1 MINYRN
7 VVSNEYKEIY
17 RTLNEKS
24 PKRSYQPGKEKIFN
38 CHDGQRKLL
47 YSEIEYYNYLSK
59 IYDLNDIL
67 VVYVGSGEGL
77 HMSFIFDMFPQLD
90 FILIDP
96 NKSLCDHPFMKNKE
110 KVIQINEYYTDSSYL
125 KIKELNKKNKKIA
138 FMSDIREDLDE
149 LEIWKNMVQQQLWC
163 IQLDSISYL
172 LKFRLP
178 YLYEKFNKKDFEY
191 FLPLSDKKSN
201 YEFKDNNEYDVV
213 YLKGDIF
220 LQIYAPSKSTETRLM
235 YIRKPNELFTFKN
248 YNIRDYEDQCFYFN
262 TLGRQ
267 FNYKYEN
274 SDLMKFN
281 LLGFD
286 DGYESVCEYLII
298 QQYIKSNNYY
308 KNNSDKIINEKLNKK
323 QKKNN
328 DLNGKE
334 YLKKILQNKKLSETA
349 KIIQI
354 LYYIDLYYTRITNKN
369 LIECM
374 FRSAIKRKAI
384 PDNPKDEK
392 EKERINEFVEI
403 IKNKYFE
410 VIFSMKTQISYFLK
424 KNTNL
429 TLLNEND
436 YEEQIKYSKEILK
449 GLNHYMKEI
458 LSRKYLK
465 KDEKYYI
472 TLNLIDTKEDII
484 SKYIENNKNKI
495 ILSKNELHQMLDT
508 SSEEYTKLKN
518 INNDYKDLL
527 KEIKN
532 LKKNKSVNDY
542 FV

>member
-7 VVSNEYKEIY
+7 VVSNEFKEIY

-47 YSEIEYYNYLSK
+47 YSEIEYYNYLGK

-77 HMSFIFDMFPQLD
+77 HMSLIFDMFPQLD

-96 NKSLCDHPFMKNKE
+96 NKSLCKHAFMKNKE
-110 KVIQINEYYTDSSYL
+110 KVIQINEYYTDSFYL
-125 KIKELNKKNKKIA
+125 KIKTLNKKNKKIA

-149 LEIWKNMVQQQLWC
+149 LEIWKNMIQQQLWC
-163 IQLDSISYL
+163 IQLDSIAYL

-178 YLYEKFNKKDFEY
+178 YFTEKFDIKDYKY
-191 FLPLSDKKSN
+191 FIPLSDKKSI
-201 YEFKDNNEYDVV
+201 YEFKDNKNNQFDVV

-220 LQIYAPSKSTETRLM
+220 IQIYAPSKSSETRLM

-262 TLGRQ
+262 TIGRQ
-267 FNYKYEN
+267 LNYKYEN
-274 SDLMKFN
+274 SELMKYN

-286 DGYESVCEYLII
+286 DGYESVSEYLII
-298 QQYIKSNNYY
+298 SQYIDLFYEKY
-308 KNNSDKIINEKLNKK
+308 KNTNYLEV
-323 QKKNN
+323 
-328 DLNGKE
+328 E
-334 YLKKILQNKKLSETA
+334 YLKKILENPKISKTA
-349 KIIQI
+349 KCIQI

-369 LIECM
+369 LIECT
-374 FRSAIKRKAI
+374 FRSAIKRKALPEKI
-384 PDNPKDEK
+384 KDEK
-392 EKERINEFVEI
+392 EKERVNEFVEI

-410 VIFSMKTQISYFLK
+410 VIFSMKTQISFFLK
-424 KNTNL
+424 NNINFSM
-429 TLLNEND
+429 LNEEE
-436 YEEQIKYSKEILK
+436 YKEQIKYSSEILK
-449 GLNHYMKEI
+449 GINFYMKDI

-495 ILSKNELHQMLDT
+495 ILSKNELNQMINT
-508 SSEEYTKLKN
+508 SSDEFIKLNK
-518 INNDYKDLL
+518 INKDYKDLL
-527 KEIKN
+527 NELKGF
-532 LKKNKSVNDY
+532 KKNKKSVNSY

>member
-1 MINYRN
+1 
-7 VVSNEYKEIY
+7 
-17 RTLNEKS
+17 
-24 PKRSYQPGKEKIFN
+24 
-38 CHDGQRKLL
+38 
-47 YSEIEYYNYLSK
+47 
-59 IYDLNDIL
+59 
-67 VVYVGSGEGL
+67 
-77 HMSFIFDMFPQLD
+77 
-90 FILIDP
+90 
-96 NKSLCDHPFMKNKE
+96 
-110 KVIQINEYYTDSSYL
+110 
-125 KIKELNKKNKKIA
+125 
-138 FMSDIREDLDE
+138 
-149 LEIWKNMVQQQLWC
+149 
-163 IQLDSISYL
+163 
-172 LKFRLP
+172 
-178 YLYEKFNKKDFEY
+178 
-191 FLPLSDKKSN
+191 
-201 YEFKDNNEYDVV
+201 
-213 YLKGDIF
+213 
-220 LQIYAPSKSTETRLM
+220 
-235 YIRKPNELFTFKN
+235 
-248 YNIRDYEDQCFYFN
+248 
-262 TLGRQ
+262 
-267 FNYKYEN
+267 
-274 SDLMKFN
+274 
-281 LLGFD
+281 
-286 DGYESVCEYLII
+286 
-298 QQYIKSNNYY
+298 
-308 KNNSDKIINEKLNKK
+308 
-323 QKKNN
+323 
-328 DLNGKE
+328 
-334 YLKKILQNKKLSETA
+334 
-349 KIIQI
+349 
-354 LYYIDLYYTRITNKN
+354 
-369 LIECM
+369 M
-374 FRSAIKRKAI
+374 FRSEIKRKTI